1 MKRLDCV
8 IILLCFSGLANAT
21 PLFTDLEKNAQITE
35 EAALTGYSLL
45 GDLFGVSLGNPLNIT
60 AGIFTASAWSF
71 GLTGMYQGM
80 PVALD
85 FSGNFDAVSNSG
97 SFSSAG
103 VVGSSDISGLGSWT
117 WTDVSP
123 IEEDLNFSTS
133 LATQTD
139 EWDLETIPFLFG
151 PKMYK
156 KEDEDKSNTY
166 VMDSGTWAVTHFGNV
181 TGDSRPQISHE
192 VRPKVKEFIMPATVS
207 ARLGTAYLTAA
218 EYYPVGKVTGSVST
232 IPEPSTLIALATG
245 LAGISACGWL
255 RRRVKQASPAA
266 ARTATF

>member
-85 FSGNFDAVSNSG
+85 FSGNFDAVSN
-97 SFSSAG
+97 
-103 VVGSSDISGLGSWT
+103 T
-117 WTDVSP
+117 R
-123 IEEDLNFSTS
+123 
-133 LATQTD
+133 
-139 EWDLETIPFLFG
+139 TIG
-151 PKMYK
+151 
-156 KEDEDKSNTY
+156 
-166 VMDSGTWAVTHFGNV
+166 
-181 TGDSRPQISHE
+181 
-192 VRPKVKEFIMPATVS
+192 
-207 ARLGTAYLTAA
+207 AR
-218 EYYPVGKVTGSVST
+218 KD
-232 IPEPSTLIALATG
+232 
-245 LAGISACGWL
+245 
-255 RRRVKQASPAA
+255 RRRLRPGHRRIRPSGAA
-266 ARTATF
+266 